1 MKTSTKR
8 PVLRMI
14 AIILLVVFILANL
27 AIIISGKSFVY
38 KALYYNFADIDDY
51 KIFNN
56 RIIEKSSQPQEWP
69 LSPSYNTKKLP
80 AELLKT
86 LEELKSVAF
95 LVIKD
100 GAIVHEEYWD
110 GYSDSSI
117 SNSFSMAKSYVSA
130 LAGIALQEG
139 KIKSIEDPVGDYLPE
154 FNEGDKKKIK
164 IRHLLTMS
172 SGLNWDEGY
181 ASLFS
186 VTTEAYYG
194 SDLRGVINKLKPIEE
209 PGVYC
214 EYKSGDTQLLSF
226 VIEKAT
232 GKHLAEY
239 ASEKLWQPMGAVHN
253 AYWCLDKK
261 NGDEKAYCCVNSNA
275 RDFARFGYL
284 YLHNGNW
291 NGKQL
296 IDSTYVM
303 ASIKPNGLKDKESGK
318 PVNYYGFSWWLIPG
332 YKGQNI
338 AYCRGILGQYII
350 TIPEKNIVI
359 VRLGKV
365 RGKKEESEPHFPET
379 YQMIDAANA
388 LF

>member
-194 SDLRGVINKLKPIEE
+194 SDLRGVINKLKPIE
-209 PGVYC
+209 
-214 EYKSGDTQLLSF
+214 
-226 VIEKAT
+226 
-232 GKHLAEY
+232 
-239 ASEKLWQPMGAVHN
+239 
-253 AYWCLDKK
+253 
-261 NGDEKAYCCVNSNA
+261 
-275 RDFARFGYL
+275 
-284 YLHNGNW
+284 
-291 NGKQL
+291 
-296 IDSTYVM
+296 
-303 ASIKPNGLKDKESGK
+303 
-318 PVNYYGFSWWLIPG
+318 
-332 YKGQNI
+332 
-338 AYCRGILGQYII
+338 
-350 TIPEKNIVI
+350 
-359 VRLGKV
+359 
-365 RGKKEESEPHFPET
+365 
-379 YQMIDAANA
+379 
-388 LF
+388 